1 VAVIEPL
8 TSMPLQA
15 SSTTTT
21 SNCSWLTIAV
31 RWLTQRERRAPIRY
45 LAIEVDDTLAIVEQA
60 DV

>member
-1 VAVIEPL
+1 
-8 TSMPLQA
+8 
-15 SSTTTT
+15 
-21 SNCSWLTIAV
+21 LTIAV